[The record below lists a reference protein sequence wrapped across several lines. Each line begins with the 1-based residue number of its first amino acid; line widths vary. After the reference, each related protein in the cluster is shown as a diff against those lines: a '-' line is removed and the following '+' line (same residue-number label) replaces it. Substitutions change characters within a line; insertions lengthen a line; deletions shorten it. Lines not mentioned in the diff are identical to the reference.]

1 MPTDNRAVRRHPAGA
16 SAPPDTDAAHRDI
29 GRLLIACPD
38 RPGIVAAVS
47 GFLFDAGANILESQ
61 QHSTDPSGGTFYL
74 LVEFHLPGLAA
85 RFS

>member
-1 MPTDNRAVRRHPAGA
+1 MPTDDRAVRRHPAGA
-16 SAPPDTDAAHRDI
+16 SAPADADAAHRDI

-47 GFLFDAGANILESQ
+47 GFLFGAGANILESQ

-74 LVEFHLPGLAA
+74 LVEFHLPDLAA